1 MQSQHQFSQTP
12 SVDIPRSSFNLSY
25 PYKTTFD
32 ADYLVPIARPVD
44 IMPGDTFSWDTKF
57 FIRLAT
63 PLHPIMDNLYFE
75 TFAFFVPY
83 RILWSNFEKFHGSQD
98 DPGDSID
105 FTVPVQS
112 AGAIGVGTL
121 GDYFGLPTGISIDS
135 RSALP
140 YRAYNLIFN
149 EWFRDENLQDSE
161 VVDLDNGPD
170 SPGDYAL
177 LKRGKRFDYYTGC
190 LPWPQKGSA
199 VSLPLGT
206 SAPVAYGGSTTG
218 GVAVNWQGTGGSGTD
233 YAELLSTGSPNPIAV
248 ESLRTGVVG
257 ESLYADLTDATAATI
272 NDLRLS
278 VQTQALLERDA
289 RSGTRYVEVIKA
301 HWGVT
306 SPDFR
311 LQRPEFLGGGSSR
324 INVTPV
330 AQTSGQP
337 SPAADDALGN
347 LAGFGTGS
355 GSHAWSQSFT
365 EHGVVIILGN
375 VRSDMT
381 YFQGVDR
388 YWNKSTRYDF
398 FYPLLSQ
405 IGEQAV
411 LNREIYY
418 QNTSADDDVFGY
430 QERYSE
436 YRFQNGCVT
445 GLMRPGVS
453 GTLEAWHLAEEFGS
467 LPTLGA
473 TFIENNT
480 EVPLDRAIA
489 LSEEPQFIV
498 DIFHQ
503 VRAARPMPLFG
514 IPGSLARL

>member
-1 MQSQHQFSQTP
+1 M
-12 SVDIPRSSFNLSY
+12 
-25 PYKTTFD
+25 
-32 ADYLVPIARPVD
+32 
-44 IMPGDTFSWDTKF
+44 
-57 FIRLAT
+57 
-63 PLHPIMDNLYFE
+63 
-75 TFAFFVPY
+75 
-83 RILWSNFEKFHGSQD
+83 
-98 DPGDSID
+98 
-105 FTVPVQS
+105 
-112 AGAIGVGTL
+112 
-121 GDYFGLPTGISIDS
+121 DS
-135 RSALP
+135 RIEANP
-140 YRAYNLIFN
+140 
-149 EWFRDENLQDSE
+149 
-161 VVDLDNGPD
+161 LD
-170 SPGDYAL
+170 
-177 LKRGKRFDYYTGC
+177 RGKRFDYFTGC

-206 SAPVAYGGSTTG
+206 SAPVAYDAAGAT
-218 GVAVNWQGTGGSGTD
+218 AVSVYAPSHSGTD
-233 YAELLSTGSPNPIAV
+233 YSELISSGSANPVTTESVNTGI
-248 ESLRTGVVG
+248 VG
-257 ESLYADLTDATAATI
+257 ESLYADLSDATAATI

-289 RSGTRYVEVIKA
+289 RMGTRYVEVIKA

-337 SPAADDALGN
+337 VPAADDSLGN

-355 GSHAWSQSFT
+355 GSHSWSQSFT

-375 VRSDMT
+375 VRSDIT

-388 YWNKSTRYDF
+388 YWHKSTRYDF

-411 LNREIYY
+411 LNSEIYY
-418 QNTSADDDVFGY
+418 QDTSADDDVFGY
-430 QERYSE
+430 QERYAE
-436 YRFQNGCVT
+436 YRFQNGAVT

-453 GTLEAWHLAEEFGS
+453 GTLESWHLAEEFSS
-467 LPTLGA
+467 LPTLGN
-473 TFIENNT
+473 TFIKSNT

-489 LSEEPQFIV
+489 VSSEPQFIA
-498 DIFHQ
+498 DFFHQ